1 VGYEV
6 TIVSVGQARDAPFFG
21 DLPPS
26 VEIVTLDDKRPSKEP
41 GWTHPIKRALRERS
55 SVLMHPEDQ
64 SFKGFNLWADWRM
77 VKTLRGRAGLLITTR
92 PGLNLLAAELAIPGL
107 AIVGQ
112 EHMHLREHSETL
124 QKAMKRRYRKLAVLA
139 VLTERDRKRYAKHL
153 GKRTPV
159 VRIPNTVRD
168 LGDVS
173 ADLSS
178 KTVLAAGRLAF
189 QKGYDRLIRAWSL
202 VSPEHPDWQLVIHG
216 NGPAQARLER
226 LIAENGLEDTVTLAG
241 PAADLGAEMAKAS
254 IFALSSRWEGLPLVL
269 LEAMSVGM
277 AVVSFNCPTGPA
289 DVVEDHVNG
298 LLIRPKT
305 IANFAAGLKEMIES
319 EELRRSCAAA
329 AVETARLYSMELVGP
344 QWESVLQEAWEKH
357 AAA

>member
-1 VGYEV
+1 
-6 TIVSVGQARDAPFFG
+6 
-21 DLPPS
+21 
-26 VEIVTLDDKRPSKEP
+26 
-41 GWTHPIKRALRERS
+41 
-55 SVLMHPEDQ
+55 VL
-64 SFKGFNLWADWRM
+64 
-77 VKTLRGRAGLLITTR
+77 
-92 PGLNLLAAELAIPGL
+92 
-107 AIVGQ
+107 VGQ
-112 EHMHLREHSETL
+112 EHMHLREHSELL
-124 QKAMKRRYRKLAVLA
+124 QKAMKRRYRRLAVLA

-153 GKRTPV
+153 GKRTSV
-159 VRIPNTVRD
+159 VRVPNTVRD

-216 NGPAQARLER
+216 NGPAQERLER

-241 PAADLGAEMAKAS
+241 PASDLGAEMSKAS

-269 LEAMSVGM
+269 IEAMSVGM

-329 AVETARLYSMELVGP
+329 AVETARQYSMELVGP
-344 QWESVLQEAWEKH
+344 QWESVLQEAWEKR
-357 AAA
+357 AVG